1 MVFRGEGNPVNGDPD
16 LTQLQQTIIPPTS
29 LLASAAVGSSLGFA
43 AAPSLPADMRSAQEP
58 TDGLSLQPGQLIDD
72 YQVVTLLGRGGFGAV
87 YLAWQVSLGR
97 QVALKISPCLGQ
109 EGRTLARLDHPHIV
123 RVYSETVHQQTR
135 LLCMQYVASI
145 VLDELLEKIQPERAD
160 WSGADLLAKI
170 DSQHTLAAEFDPEQL
185 ADRQHL
191 SQLDHVDA
199 CCWIGS
205 RLAEALGHAHR
216 HGVLH
221 RDLKPG
227 NVLLSQYG
235 RPMLVDFNL
244 ANVTQDS
251 GAASQLFGGTLPY
264 MSPEHLEA
272 FDPMN
277 PANEESVT
285 QKSDVYSLAVVLFEL
300 LTGRLPFPE
309 RSHVGNLSRRIVRMV
324 EDRRQIEQV
333 WQAPEWAAWS
343 QETALQSVLQRAMEA
358 DPARRWESAD
368 AFSEALSNVLD
379 LRSTLGRIQ
388 RQTPFAEKFARHPFV
403 FLAIFGLLPHLMGS
417 VVNITYNL
425 LQVAGPNRMAV
436 FNRLVLAYNVTLYPL
451 CVGLCLWMVAP
462 IFLWWRRGRN
472 TLAADDDRLA
482 GLRRRVM
489 KWPFHVMSIALLG
502 WMPGALWFPWGLN
515 SWAAESLSW
524 SVIIHLKISVILSGL
539 IALTYSASGVSY
551 LATSV
556 FYPKLWENPAGFREQ
571 AARDVR
577 PLRSLLRVIPFLA
590 GAIPLVGASL
600 LITSSTD
607 DYSKNELFTF
617 KVLTTGLIFLGM
629 LGFQLAV
636 TVTGWT
642 RAAVDAFSGP
652 AANS

>member
-1 MVFRGEGNPVNGDPD
+1 MSGDSD
-16 LTQLQQTIIPPTS
+16 VTQHRQQPALPLS
-29 LLASAAVGSSLGFA
+29 MMASAGLRSSVGFA
-43 AAPSLPADMRSAQEP
+43 AAPSLPADLRSDHQPGAV
-58 TDGLSLQPGQLIDD
+58 LFLQPGQLIDD

-123 RVYSETVHQQTR
+123 RVYSESVHQQSR

-145 VLDELLEKIQPERAD
+145 ALDELLKKLQSERAD

-170 DSQHTLAAEFDPEQL
+170 DAQHSIAAEFDPEQL

-199 CCWIGS
+199 VCWIGS

-244 ANVTQDS
+244 ANVTQDA
-251 GAASQLFGGTLPY
+251 GTASQLFGGTLPY

-277 PANEESVT
+277 PTSEDAVT

-300 LTGRLPFPE
+300 MTGRLPFPE
-309 RSHVGNLSRRIVRMV
+309 RNHVGNLSRRIVRMV
-324 EDRRQIEQV
+324 EDRRQNEQV

-358 DPARRWESAD
+358 DPARRWETAD
-368 AFSEALSNVLD
+368 AFSEALSNVLE

-388 RQTPFAEKFARHPFV
+388 RQTPWAEKFARHPFV

-425 LQVAGPNRMAV
+425 LQVAGPDRMAV

-451 CVGLCLWMVAP
+451 CVGLCLWMVTP
-462 IFLWWRRGRN
+462 VFLWWRRGRN

-482 GLRRRVM
+482 GLRGRVM
-489 KWPFHVMSIALLG
+489 AWPFHVMSIALLG

-515 SWAAESLSW
+515 AWAEEKLSW

-539 IALTYSASGVSY
+539 IALTYSALGVSY

-556 FYPKLWENPAGFREQ
+556 FYPKLWENPAEFRGQ

-577 PLRSLLRVIPFLA
+577 PLRSLLRGIPFLA

-607 DYSKNELFTF
+607 DFSKSELFTF

-642 RAAVDAFSGP
+642 RAAVDAFDGP
-652 AANS
+652 PLKN